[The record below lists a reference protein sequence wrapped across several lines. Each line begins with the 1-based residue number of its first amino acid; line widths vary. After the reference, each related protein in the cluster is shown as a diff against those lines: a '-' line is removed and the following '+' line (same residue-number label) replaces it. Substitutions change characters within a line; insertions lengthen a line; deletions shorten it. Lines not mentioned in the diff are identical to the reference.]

1 MKLNSVVHR
10 AVVARI
16 YRKQQMMVE
25 RAVDEYGRRQ
35 LFCDNGGNPDDF
47 VSAPEL
53 PARITDPLYNPR

>member
-1 MKLNSVVHR
+1 MKLNAEIHR

-25 RAVDEYGRRQ
+25 RAIDEYTRRQ
-35 LFCDNGGNPDDF
+35 LFCENGGDPADF